1 MTRRI
6 QPNGFRIVPGGG
18 KQDQTGRLFEELVLP
33 VLDRLYQFACQ
44 LESDPQSA
52 EDLLQ
57 EALLTGFRKFHQL
70 KTPNAFHAWT
80 ARILRHTFL
89 NQQSRKSQESR
100 LVNSP
105 LPEQANRV
113 ASAQPYEPEQG
124 LLARRLS
131 GELIAALD
139 QLPREQRLA
148 VLLIDVQGFSYAD
161 AASVLEVAPGTAA
174 SRVARGRAALRHV
187 LGHLARER
195 GWTKS

>member
-1 MTRRI
+1 MARVN
-6 QPNGFRIVPGGG
+6 QPRDLHLLPGG
-18 KQDQTGRLFEELVLP
+18 KEPQTDKLFEELALP
-33 VLDRLYQFACQ
+33 VLDRLYQLACR
-44 LESDPQSA
+44 LEGDPQKA

-70 KTPNAFHAWT
+70 KTPDSFHAWT
-80 ARILRHTFL
+80 SRILRHTFL
-89 NQQSRKSQESR
+89 NQHHRRSREKHWVSG
-100 LVNSP
+100 P
-105 LPEQANRV
+105 LPEQADQIT
-113 ASAQPYEPEQG
+113 SAQPYEPEQS

-131 GELIAALD
+131 SELSAALD

-174 SRVARGRAALRHV
+174 SRVARGRAALRHG